1 MTRKKLFIANW
12 KMNLPREGAEKYAA
26 ALVKSVAGG
35 VGAAGTAREVVI
47 APPSSHIQAVSWFV
61 KAAGGGVGVA
71 AQNIHEAVAG
81 AFTGEVSGEMVRSV
95 GAEYVLVGHSER
107 RQYAG
112 ETDELVN
119 TKMQAA
125 VRAGLRPVL
134 CVGETLD
141 EREAGQ
147 TGAVVE
153 RQLQV
158 GLSGLERG
166 AAAGLVIAYEPVW
179 AIGTGQ
185 SATPTQAQEVM
196 EMIRARVVEM
206 WGAAAGDGVRI
217 LYGGSVTPE
226 NIAGFMAEAD
236 VDGALVGGA
245 SLDSGKFAAIIG

>member
-47 APPSSHIQAVSWFV
+47 APPAAYLQAVSWFV
-61 KAAGGGVGVA
+61 KGGGVCVA
-71 AQNIHEAVAG
+71 AQNIHEAAAG